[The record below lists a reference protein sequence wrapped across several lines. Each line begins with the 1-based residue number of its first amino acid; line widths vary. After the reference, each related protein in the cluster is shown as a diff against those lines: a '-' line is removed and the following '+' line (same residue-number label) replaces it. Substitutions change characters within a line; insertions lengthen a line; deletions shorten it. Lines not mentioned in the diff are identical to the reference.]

1 MVGLAILTLALS
13 QGERGNRSAPV
24 TDRLGRTEYV
34 KPYFATMKRFG
45 KALKPGRVKRTA
57 ASAGKLRA
65 VEADIAEAAREVEA
79 AGFPTEKI
87 NKRGWMTVY
96 QRLEYL
102 VDAGT
107 WHPLHTLYNPL
118 KNEEGTTNVVDGLGQ
133 IAGRWAVVIG
143 FDNKVMAGAWLPG
156 QSENILRATDL
167 AGRLNIPLVW
177 LVNCS
182 GAKLPV
188 QEQFYGDRRGAGTP
202 FYRHAELEQ
211 AGIPVL
217 AGIYGTNPAGGG
229 YQAISPTILL
239 AHKDANM
246 AVGGVGIVSGMAPK
260 GGFDVEMVEEL
271 ITRTREFSARPPG
284 DVATHHDATGFF
296 TRVYDEET
304 GVLDGITDYMRAIPA
319 YGAMFFQ
326 AAEPKAPAF
335 PLEDLY
341 HLLPANQKEVY
352 DFDEVLA
359 RLVDGS
365 ERLEFRPDYGPE
377 VFTGLCKIDGKLVGC
392 IGNRQG
398 YLGKGY
404 PEYADYPG
412 MGGKLYRQGLIK
424 LSEFV
429 THCGRDRLPI
439 IWFQDTSGIDVGEL
453 AEKAELL
460 GLGQTLI
467 YSIQQTDVPMLL
479 VVLRKG
485 TAAAHYV
492 MGGPTANRHNAFT
505 LGTPATEIEVMH
517 GETAAVATY
526 ARRAV
531 KEKDAG
537 RSLDPVIDKMNQLVE
552 RYDETSRPAYCAR
565 HGLVDE
571 IVTLPDLRRYLQAFT
586 GAAYQNP
593 TSICPRHHMLLPRI
607 IRG

>member
-1 MVGLAILTLALS
+1 M
-13 QGERGNRSAPV
+13 
-24 TDRLGRTEYV
+24 
-34 KPYFATMKRFG
+34 KPYFETMDRFG
-45 KALKPGRVKRTA
+45 KALKAGRMKRAA
-57 ASAGKLRA
+57 ASAEALHT
-65 VEADIAEAAREVEA
+65 VEAGVADAVTAVQE

-107 WHPLHTLYNPL
+107 WHPLHTLYNPSE
-118 KNEEGTTNVVDGLGQ
+118 NEEGTTNVVDGLGQ
-133 IAGRWAVVIG
+133 IDGRWAVIIG

-167 AGRLNIPLVW
+167 AARLHIPLVW

-182 GAKLPV
+182 GAKLPE
-188 QEQFYGDRRGAGTP
+188 QEKFYANRRGAGTP

-229 YQAISPTILL
+229 YQSISPTILL

-260 GGFDVEMVEEL
+260 GGFDTAMVEEL
-271 ITRTREFSARPPG
+271 IAKANAFTGRPPG
-284 DVATHHDATGFF
+284 DVATHYDATGFF
-296 TRVYDEET
+296 TRVYGEET
-304 GVLDGITDYMRAIPA
+304 GVLDGLKEYMQAMPA
-319 YGAMFFQ
+319 YGSLVFQ
-326 AAEPKAPAF
+326 AAEPKEPAF
-335 PLEDLY
+335 PIDDLY
-341 HLLPANQKEVY
+341 HLLPANPKEVY

-377 VFTGLCKIDGKLVGC
+377 VFTGVCKIDGRLVGC

-424 LSEFV
+424 MNEFV
-429 THCGRDRLPI
+429 TLCGRDRLPI
-439 IWFQDTSGIDVGEL
+439 VWFQDTSGIDVGEL
-453 AEKAELL
+453 AEKAEVL
-460 GLGQTLI
+460 GLGQGLI
-467 YSIQQTDVPMLL
+467 YSIQQTDVPMML

-492 MGGPTANRHNAFT
+492 MGGPTANRHNAFS
-505 LGTPATEIEVMH
+505 LGTSATEIEVMH

-526 ARRAV
+526 ARRAA
-531 KEKDAG
+531 KEHAAG
-537 RSLDPVIDKMNQLVE
+537 RSLDPVIDKMNELVD
-552 RYDETSRPAYCAR
+552 RYHETSRPIYCAQQ
-565 HGLVDE
+565 GFVDE
-571 IVTLPDLRRYLQAFT
+571 IVKLPDLRGYLQAFT

-593 TSICPRHHMLLPRI
+593 TSICPRHHMVLPRI